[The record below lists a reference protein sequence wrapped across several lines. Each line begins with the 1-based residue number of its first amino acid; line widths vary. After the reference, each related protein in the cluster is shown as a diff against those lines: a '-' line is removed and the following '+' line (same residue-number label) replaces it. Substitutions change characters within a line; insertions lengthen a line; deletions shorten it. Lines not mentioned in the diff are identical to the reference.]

1 MYAHKTTITVP
12 ESRHVEL
19 DLPKDMPAGEAEVI
33 VLVARPT
40 SGRPA
45 AGSREALLAGDYVI
59 EAWRVANHEKLLGRD
74 QIDAY
79 TAEERASWDD
89 R

>member
-19 DLPKDMPAGEAEVI
+19 DLPRDIPAGEAELI
-33 VLVARPT
+33 VLVARPRAT
-40 SGRPA
+40 GPA
-45 AGSREALLAGDYVI
+45 AGSREALHAGDAVV
-59 EAWRVANHEKLLGRD
+59 EAWRQANHDKLLSSE